1 MSSTAEYYKQ
11 YRINNVDK
19 LKAYQKIRFVC
30 ECGMEVNKVKI
41 KQHQSRHIHKD
52 KMEELNLYGR
62 LLTKQ
67 ERYMSETNILKR
79 KEEQKKYYQAN
90 RNKALEK
97 SKQFNIDNV
106 EKNKQYY
113 LDNYYKINER
123 MFCDCGKDILKRGLN
138 KHKKTKYHINSLNE
152 CKDIL

>member
-52 KMEELNLYGR
+52 KMEELN
-62 LLTKQ
+62 
-67 ERYMSETNILKR
+67 
-79 KEEQKKYYQAN
+79 YYQAN